1 MKKRLV
7 KKQMKKVVGYN
18 VNGEPVYNC
27 VSNPEYT
34 GGSTPDEDYYRCEV
48 RYTRKRHGAPLLI
61 RNRWTTILRRVSW
74 NSVFETPFKTAV
86 KRTMQRLDDLGLAY
100 PRRVVELAV
109 AENWY
114 EDADDGNDRESFITH
129 VLQNI

>member
-7 KKQMKKVVGYN
+7 KKQMKKLLGFTIN
-18 VNGEPVYNC
+18 NEPVYNC
-27 VSNPEYT
+27 VSNPEYP
-34 GGSTPDEDYYRCEV
+34 GGSTPYEDYYRCEV
-48 RYTRKRHGAPLLI
+48 RYTRKRYGAPLLI
-61 RNRWTTILRRVSW
+61 RNRWTTILRRVNW

-100 PRRVVELAV
+100 PRRVVEMAV

-129 VLQNI
+129 VLQN